1 VNNIVLVA
9 SIFLCAFS
17 AIAVD
22 TVIVGN
28 FSAADL
34 TGWEVKEF
42 DGKTHYQLDEIGG
55 TRVLKA
61 VSEATASGLV
71 KKQHIDLHKTPYL
84 QWRWRIENR
93 LQAMNEKTRV
103 GDDYAARVYVIV
115 NGGWAFW
122 KTRAI
127 NYVWSANQQKQTVWP
142 NAFVG
147 ENAVMIALRNQHDAT
162 GVWYQQKRNV
172 KMDFKQ
178 QFGEDIQYID
188 ALAIMTDTD
197 NAKGH
202 AVSYYGDIFFSAD

>member
-1 VNNIVLVA
+1 MKSIIVGSLF
-9 SIFLCAFS
+9 FLCCFT
-17 AIAVD
+17 AIAVNK
-22 TVIVGN
+22 VVVGN
-28 FSAADL
+28 FSAGDL

-42 DGKTHYQLDEIGG
+42 DGMTHYQLDNMGN

-61 VSEATASGLV
+61 VSNATASGLV
-71 KKQHIDLHKTPYL
+71 KKQRIDLDKTPYL
-84 QWRWRIENR
+84 QWQWRIDNR
-93 LQAMNEKTRV
+93 LGRMNERAKL

-115 NGGWAFW
+115 SSGWAFW

-147 ENAVMIALRNQHDAT
+147 KNAVMIALRGRQDAT

-172 KMDFKQ
+172 KADLKQ
-178 QFGEDIQYID
+178 QFGEDIRYID

-202 AVSYYGDIFFSAD
+202 AVAYYGDIFFSAD